1 MEKLKVTLIQSKL
14 IWENVAKNLAH
25 FTSLLKDVKKSSTDL
40 IVLPEMFTTGF
51 SMNAVQFAEDKN
63 GLAMKWMQQT
73 AQEKNVVIC
82 GTIMFAERGKFYNR
96 LIWMRPDGTHEYY
109 NKRHLFSIGKED
121 HTYTR
126 GSKKL
131 IVELKGFKVCPLV
144 CYDLRF
150 PVWSKNKATI
160 ENGNLVA
167 DYDVLLYVANWPKR
181 RRTAWKQLLIARAI
195 ENVCFVVGLNRVGMD
210 AYGLQHTGD
219 SGVIDFLGNK
229 ILNIKPLMQSVSSIT
244 LVKNE
249 LQKFRNDFQ
258 VLTDADAF
266 SIK

>member
-1 MEKLKVTLIQSKL
+1 MEKLNITLVQSKL

-51 SMNAVQFAEDKN
+51 SMNAALYAEDKD
-63 GLAMKWMQQT
+63 GTAIKWMQQT
-73 AQEKNVVIC
+73 AMQKNAVIC
-82 GTIMFAERGKFYNR
+82 GTLMFSEKGKYYNR
-96 LIWMRPDGTHEYY
+96 LIWMRPNGTYEYY

-131 IVELKGFKVCPLV
+131 IVELKGFKICPMV

-150 PVWSKNKATI
+150 PVWSKNKAII

-167 DYDVLLYVANWPKR
+167 DYDVLLYVANWPR
-181 RRTAWKQLLIARAI
+181 RRRIAWKQLLIARAI
-195 ENVCFVVGLNRVGMD
+195 ENVSYVVGLNRVGKD
-210 AYGLQHTGD
+210 AYGLEHTGD
-219 SGVIDFLGNK
+219 SGVIDFLGNI
-229 ILNIKPLMQSVSSIT
+229 ILNIKPSTQNVSSIT
-244 LVKNE
+244 LTKNE

-258 VLTDADAF
+258 VLADADSF